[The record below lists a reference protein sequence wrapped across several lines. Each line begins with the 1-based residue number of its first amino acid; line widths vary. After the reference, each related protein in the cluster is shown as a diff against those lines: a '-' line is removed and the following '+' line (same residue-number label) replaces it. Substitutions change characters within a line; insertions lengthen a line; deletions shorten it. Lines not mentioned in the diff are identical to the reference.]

1 MQISEI
7 SKNNLCIDSRKIRK
21 NDIFFDLMSSKNK
34 ENPYLK
40 EIIKKKPKKIFSEK
54 KYKLDIFEQKKNID
68 TFFLKVLKKKFKL
81 MPKNIVGV
89 TGTNGKSS
97 VAYFF
102 KEINKHLGI
111 KCASVGTLG
120 FFVNNKKTSN
130 YLTTPDILTNYIK
143 LNEFY
148 KKKIKNVIIETSSH
162 GLKQGRL
169 NGIKFKTGIFTNFSQ
184 DHLDYHKTLKNYLNS
199 KLLLFSSLLSKK
211 GTIISNDKIYKNYLQ
226 KYKNKKLL
234 FGNYGN
240 VIKIISIKPIKDS
253 SIVKL
258 NFRNKIIQFKV
269 KLIGKIHIENL
280 IISILAAISVG
291 IKIDSIFNILHKI
304 KNPTGRL
311 DLISKNNKKVIIDYA
326 HTPDGLNEVI
336 NNLKSHFKEKIFLI
350 FGCGGDRDKSKRIL
364 MGKIANKKCFKV
376 YITDDNPRFENAKL
390 IRLQIAK
397 GCKKAEIISSR
408 EKAIK
413 KALKLLKKNQ
423 ILLIAGKGHENYQ
436 IVKNKYLK
444 FSDYS
449 VVKKFI

>member
-1 MQISEI
+1 M
-7 SKNNLCIDSRKIRK
+7 
-21 NDIFFDLMSSKNK
+21 
-34 ENPYLK
+34 
-40 EIIKKKPKKIFSEK
+40 
-54 KYKLDIFEQKKNID
+54 
-68 TFFLKVLKKKFKL
+68 
-81 MPKNIVGV
+81 
-89 TGTNGKSS
+89 
-97 VAYFF
+97 
-102 KEINKHLGI
+102 
-111 KCASVGTLG
+111 
-120 FFVNNKKTSN
+120 
-130 YLTTPDILTNYIK
+130 
-143 LNEFY
+143 
-148 KKKIKNVIIETSSH
+148 
-162 GLKQGRL
+162 
-169 NGIKFKTGIFTNFSQ
+169 
-184 DHLDYHKTLKNYLNS
+184 NS

-350 FGCGGDRDKSKRIL
+350 L
-364 MGKIANKKCFKV
+364 V
-376 YITDDNPRFENAKL
+376 VE
-390 IRLQIAK
+390 
-397 GCKKAEIISSR
+397 EIEIS
-408 EKAIK
+408 
-413 KALKLLKKNQ
+413 LK
-423 ILLIAGKGHENYQ
+423 E
-436 IVKNKYLK
+436 
-444 FSDYS
+444 F
-449 VVKKFI
+449 

>member
-1 MQISEI
+1 M
-7 SKNNLCIDSRKIRK
+7 N
-21 NDIFFDLMSSKNK
+21 
-34 ENPYLK
+34 
-40 EIIKKKPKKIFSEK
+40 
-54 KYKLDIFEQKKNID
+54 
-68 TFFLKVLKKKFKL
+68 
-81 MPKNIVGV
+81 
-89 TGTNGKSS
+89 
-97 VAYFF
+97 
-102 KEINKHLGI
+102 
-111 KCASVGTLG
+111 
-120 FFVNNKKTSN
+120 
-130 YLTTPDILTNYIK
+130 
-143 LNEFY
+143 FY

-413 KALKLLKKNQ
+413 KALKLLKK
-423 ILLIAGKGHENYQ
+423 I
-436 IVKNKYLK
+436 K
-444 FSDYS
+444 FY
-449 VVKKFI
+449 